1 MSYSV
6 FNYCNRPVSYYSP
19 MLSSYVTSSC
29 VCRSDFEVCLQCVG
43 RKYTSLVAE
52 TTESKP
58 KVDRDFVQDEKSC
71 SFKVVLP
78 GFLKEEIAVS
88 VDGKIISVTAEQKEV
103 GDRLKV
109 EKVEHTFSLPCSIC
123 DVEARLEL
131 GILYIMCK
139 KVNTKVS
146 VPVN

>member
-6 FNYCNRPVSYYSP
+6 SYYGRPVSYYLP
-19 MLSSYVTSSC
+19 TLS
-29 VCRSDFEVCLQCVG
+29 
-43 RKYTSLVAE
+43 YTISIVNE
-52 TTESKP
+52 TNTETESKP
-58 KVDRDFVQDEKSC
+58 KVDCDFVQDEKSC

-78 GFLKEEIAVS
+78 GFLKDEIAVS

-109 EKVEHTFSLPCSIC
+109 EKVEHTFSLPCSIS

-131 GILYIMCK
+131 GILYITCK